1 MGQLQSNRE
10 WLFWG
15 RHDPLYAVATRP
27 GKQAGGPAPWTADE
41 FLETGRLY
49 FADVYRHWR
58 QYGVGSEHCAEIGCG
73 SGRVTRQLVAHF
85 RRVTAQDVSP
95 DQLAN

>member
-1 MGQLQSNRE
+1 MGQLQSNLE

-27 GKQAGGPAPWTADE
+27 GKQAGGPTPWTADE

-49 FADVYRHWR
+49 FADVYRHWTVAVLAAR
-58 QYGVGSEHCAEIGCG
+58 LLLCAALF
-73 SGRVTRQLVAHF
+73 SPPA
-85 RRVTAQDVSP
+85 RRTFCAQGASSCVSV
-95 DQLAN
+95 DGN